1 MTLRGRRFRALL
13 SRLFLLP
20 HIVCCG
26 ALCGVCEC
34 ANSARF
40 RAVSVERARA
50 PAWRARAFPSRG
62 ESPRCAVTR
71 GRVACLTTV
80 RHPDSTGLNLN
91 VHPRRWVPGP
101 WTTVR
106 DGSAAAACGTL
117 STELDGSL
125 S

>member
-26 ALCGVCEC
+26 ALCGVCGC

-50 PAWRARAFPSRG
+50 RLARSRI
-62 ESPRCAVTR
+62 SQSRRVTALRCY
-71 GRVACLTTV
+71 
-80 RHPDSTGLNLN
+80 
-91 VHPRRWVPGP
+91 
-101 WTTVR
+101 
-106 DGSAAAACGTL
+106 
-117 STELDGSL
+117 
-125 S
+125 

>member
-26 ALCGVCEC
+26 ALCGVCGY

-40 RAVSVERARA
+40 RAVSVRAC
-50 PAWRARAFPSRG
+50 ARPPGALAHFRSRG

-80 RHPDSTGLNLN
+80 RHPDSTGF
-91 VHPRRWVPGP
+91 
-101 WTTVR
+101 
-106 DGSAAAACGTL
+106 
-117 STELDGSL
+117 
-125 S
+125 